1 MIYVRSR
8 RPLLTIVGAA
18 GACALVF
25 ALMGWAA
32 LQLPAGWVAAV
43 ALWAGC
49 MGGFL
54 VAAWAGLS
62 LHRWPLAKLAFFRD
76 RLVVLRGR
84 HEMLALWEQMESVTL
99 ADTAAWPELRMTD
112 WVTVTVRHQSPMR
125 FKPADF
131 GLDPTGCRD
140 LLLRLRDEP
149 ELRGR
154 LPEFDSDKDLE
165 AAPLVAG
172 ETAEPRF

>member
-8 RPLLTIVGAA
+8 RPLLTIGGSAV
-18 GACALVF
+18 ACAVVF
-25 ALMGWAA
+25 ALMGVVA
-32 LQLPAGWVAAV
+32 LQLPAGWVAAM

-54 VAAWAGLS
+54 VAGWAGVNLR
-62 LHRWPLAKLAFFRD
+62 RWPLARLAFFRD

-84 HEMLALWEQMESVTL
+84 QEMLALWDQMESVTL
-99 ADTAAWPELRMTD
+99 ADTAAWPDLKITD
-112 WVTVTVRHQSPMR
+112 CLTVTVRHQLPMR

-140 LLLRLRDEP
+140 LLMRLRDEP
-149 ELRGR
+149 ELRVR
-154 LPEFDSDKDLE
+154 LPEFDSDRDLE

-172 ETAEPRF
+172 ETAEPRI